1 MDTTTTKENATEVAE
16 ATATKAKE
24 REREKSLSDE
34 IRSMASNISY
44 IEDCVDGVYP
54 LYEGNIEN
62 SLEKCFDLKKKA
74 KRDTPEWR
82 MIRRLINRL
91 IACAADAR
99 RL

>member
-16 ATATKAKE
+16 ATATETKK
-24 REREKSLSDE
+24 REKSLSDE
-34 IRSMASNISY
+34 IRSIASNISY
-44 IEDCVDGVYP
+44 IEDYVDGVYT

-62 SLEKCFDLKKKA
+62 SLEKCLDLKKKA
-74 KRDTPEWR
+74 NIDTPEWR
-82 MIRRLINRL
+82 MIRRFINRL

>member
-1 MDTTTTKENATEVAE
+1 MDTTTT
-16 ATATKAKE
+16 TKAP
-24 REREKSLSDE
+24 EREKTLSEE
-34 IRSMASNISY
+34 IRSLGYEVTY
-44 IEDCVDGVYP
+44 IEQAVDERDT
-54 LYEGNIEN
+54 LYDGSIEY
-62 SLEKCFDLKKKA
+62 SLEKCFDLKKQA

>member
-1 MDTTTTKENATEVAE
+1 MDTTTTKET
-16 ATATKAKE
+16 TKAP
-24 REREKSLSDE
+24 EREKTLSDD
-34 IRSMASNISY
+34 IRALGYEVTY
-44 IEDCVDGVYP
+44 IEQAVDERDT
-54 LYEGNIEN
+54 LYEGSIEY
-62 SLEKCFDLKKKA
+62 SLEKCFDLKKQA